1 MLEWLK
7 KKREKSEKRFGE
19 KIKTATFALRFKK
32 RKFFDKR
39 LRFSQI
45 RENKFQNYLV
55 RNKKFLTFATPKRIA
70 EGEVKKEKEIINKD
84 L

>member
-1 MLEWLK
+1 M
-7 KKREKSEKRFGE
+7 KREAEKKERKKSEKRFGE

-39 LRFSQI
+39 LKFSQI

-55 RNKKFLTFATPKRIA
+55 RNKKFLTFATPKRKA
-70 EGEVKKEKEIINKD
+70 EGIEKGKRD
-84 L
+84 YQ